1 MAFGDEDNDLEM
13 LKECGIGV
21 VMANGSQKALA
32 IADEITASNLDD
44 GVAQR
49 IEALLNQQKN
59 N

>member
-1 MAFGDEDNDLEM
+1 M

-49 IEALLNQQKN
+49 IEALLNQ
-59 N
+59 